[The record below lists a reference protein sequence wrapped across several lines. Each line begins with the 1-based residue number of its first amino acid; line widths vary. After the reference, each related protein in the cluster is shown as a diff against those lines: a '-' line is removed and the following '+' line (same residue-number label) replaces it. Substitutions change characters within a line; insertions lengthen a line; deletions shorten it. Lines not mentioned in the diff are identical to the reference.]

1 MSYLY
6 GGFVDRF
13 KSTKIVSIFSGLGNI
28 ILFIIKGIIAFY
40 SNSLAMMADT
50 INSLG
55 DILSSIMTFIGNK
68 ISSVP
73 QDSDHNF
80 GHGKAEY
87 IFSMFIGLSM
97 IMVSFKLLYDS
108 IKTLIFGS
116 ELEFSWLLVVTCF
129 ITIGTKLFLYLYV

>member
-1 MSYLY
+1 M
-6 GGFVDRF
+6 DRF
-13 KSTKIVSIFSGLGNI
+13 KSTKKVSIFSGLGNI

-68 ISSVP
+68 ISSKKA
-73 QDSDHNF
+73 DYDHHL

-87 IFSMFIGLSM
+87 IFSMSI
-97 IMVSFKLLYDS
+97 LLA
-108 IKTLIFGS
+108 
-116 ELEFSWLLVVTCF
+116 FSN
-129 ITIGTKLFLYLYV
+129 ITGISNL